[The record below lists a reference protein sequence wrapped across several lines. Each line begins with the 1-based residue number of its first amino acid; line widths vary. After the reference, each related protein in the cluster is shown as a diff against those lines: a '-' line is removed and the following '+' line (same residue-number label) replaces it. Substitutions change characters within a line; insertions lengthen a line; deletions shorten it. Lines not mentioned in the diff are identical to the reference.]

1 MVYPDD
7 KPVPASH
14 HLTRAQLAKL
24 PLPSTAGNHSILGH
38 SNGAPV
44 TGTKAKQQQVL
55 PVLPSRRPALWSW
68 PWQNCSNT
76 APLSEVVSMLS
87 IVPSVLLGLPR
98 HISLSTLYQVPHV
111 LPSAQCSMTV
121 NQVETGTAPATFT
134 RAEHRAAF
142 SLVRVTNSC
151 TPHSSVSRERSATG
165 EFSRRI
171 G

>member
-14 HLTRAQLAKL
+14 HVTRAQLAKL

-44 TGTKAKQQQVL
+44 TGTKTKQQQVL

-87 IVPSVLLGLPR
+87 IVPSVLLGFTQAYFSLYPLPGA
-98 HISLSTLYQVPHV
+98 PC
-111 LPSAQCSMTV
+111 SAQCPALNDSQPSG
-121 NQVETGTAPATFT
+121 NWNGTCHFHQSRTQ
-134 RAEHRAAF
+134 
-142 SLVRVTNSC
+142 SC
-151 TPHSSVSRERSATG
+151 FLTG
-165 EFSRRI
+165 ESCKQLHPPIPRSPGRGQPRVSFP
-171 G
+171 GG